1 VELSNFDKY
10 RSVVSKGFEKN
21 DIVFT
26 ESPVFLVE
34 ELDGTQSLSIP
45 FIEGH
50 TEYAACPIP
59 GLSVHFLVELRMSIG
74 ILDIQG
80 FSGLKAVSG
89 HSASRGDSDD
99 LLSHAKGYC
108 RPKFILVCIMEEKA
122 TTVRLHHFRGL
133 LGNLEKH
140 IMELQIQANEPAQF
154 EERMEFSPPFFQRV
168 FLSPVFSSADCL
180 PSVAFSS
187 VLHHGSKS

>member
-21 DIVFT
+21 DIVFA
-26 ESPVFLVE
+26 ESPVFFVE
-34 ELDGTQSLSIP
+34 ELDDTQSLSIP

-59 GLSVHFLVELRMSIG
+59 GLGVHFFVELRMGIG
-74 ILDIQG
+74 VFDIQG
-80 FSGLKAVSG
+80 LSGLKGVSG
-89 HSASRGDSDD
+89 HPASRGDSND
-99 LLSHAKGYC
+99 LLSHAKGYR
-108 RPKFILVCIMEEKA
+108 RPKFIVICIMEEKA

-140 IMELQIQANEPAQF
+140 LMELQIETNESAQF
-154 EERMEFSPPFFQRV
+154 EERLEFSPPFFQRV
-168 FLSPVFSSADCL
+168 FSSPVFSSADRF
-180 PSVAFSS
+180 PSVALSS
-187 VLHHGSKS
+187 IFCHGSKF